1 MGAKRE
7 KVYTISERLVFS
19 SIMVVLI
26 VVLLLGAVAV
36 GVIPIGHGATTA
48 STTTVPGSGIVFN
61 NTNPIIISAGCSPT
75 NTSFECRNPYFNY
88 TTGTLTIGII
98 QRSGYNW
105 TRVTVKFVA
114 ANTVYSES
122 GVPELSWSPPLAVN
136 VTGGFLNDTLRYV
149 NIPITSGPLKVGT
162 NITGSI
168 WAKYQ
173 LRIGGAISYA
183 NITSAFIEVKR

>member
-7 KVYTISERLVFS
+7 KFYTVSERLVFS

-26 VVLLLGAVAV
+26 VVLLLGAVAI
-36 GVIPIGHGATTA
+36 GVIPIGRG
-48 STTTVPGSGIVFN
+48 TTTFMTTTIPGSGNGFN
-61 NTNPIIISAGCSPT
+61 NTNPIIITTGCSPT
-75 NTSFECRNPYFNY
+75 NTSFECRNPEFNF
-88 TTGTLTIGII
+88 TAGTLTIGII
-98 QRSGYNW
+98 QKSGYNW
-105 TRVTVKFVA
+105 TRVTVRFVA
-114 ANTVYSES
+114 ANAVYAES

-149 NIPITSGPLKVGT
+149 NIPITSGPVAVGT
-162 NITGSI
+162 NISGSI